1 MRLNMS
7 RLSWAQLLKKSL
19 VVLILMNRLI
29 SFFFR
34 EKLTCVIR
42 AHDSDPKKEIFYLDL
57 VYLIHFLNFSPIN
70 YTNFM
75 KIFLILDS

>member
-29 SFFFR
+29 SFFLG
-34 EKLTCVIR
+34 K
-42 AHDSDPKKEIFYLDL
+42 S
-57 VYLIHFLNFSPIN
+57 
-70 YTNFM
+70 
-75 KIFLILDS
+75 